1 MLLRVPRWA
10 SEYRVARLADVI
22 APRLR
27 RFAAAQVLD
36 VGCGLG
42 RLTARLQVDFPGFVF
57 HGIDTVVQHEAV
69 IPVERYDGAALP
81 FADRSLD
88 VVMLIDVLHHATDPV
103 RLLRECGRVA
113 GAVVLVKDHVCESSY
128 DWLRLA
134 GMDWLGNG
142 PFAIPMTYRYF
153 SRREWRSAFADAALD
168 CTSWEI
174 GLDTCPPPLGTFLE
188 RGLQMVAELTPR
200 PR

>member
-10 SEYRVARLADVI
+10 SEYRVARLVDAI

-27 RFAAAQVLD
+27 RFAAARVLD

-42 RLTARLQVDFPGFVF
+42 RVTTRLQREFPGFDF
-57 HGIDTVVQHEAV
+57 KGIDTVVQSEAA
-69 IPVERYDGAALP
+69 IPVERYDGVELP
-81 FADRSLD
+81 FADRSMD
-88 VVMLIDVLHHATDPV
+88 VVMLIDVLHHAADPV

-113 GAVVLVKDHVCESSY
+113 DSLVLVKDHVCESRY

-134 GMDWLGNG
+134 GMDWLGNR
-142 PFAIPMTYRYF
+142 PFAIPMMYRYL
-153 SRREWRSAFADAALD
+153 SRREWQAAFTDAGLD
-168 CTSWEI
+168 CTTWEI
-174 GLDTCPPPLGTFLE
+174 GLGTCPPPLGTFLE
-188 RGLQMVAELTPR
+188 RGLQMVAELTPW